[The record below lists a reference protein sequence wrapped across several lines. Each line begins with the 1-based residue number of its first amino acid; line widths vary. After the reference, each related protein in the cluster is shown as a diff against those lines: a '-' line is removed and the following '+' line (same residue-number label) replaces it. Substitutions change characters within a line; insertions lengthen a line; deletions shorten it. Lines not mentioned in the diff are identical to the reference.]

1 MRRER
6 VPVTQLALLISDRTG
21 CVRYGVGCDET
32 ARWLNRK
39 ILSPPMTSTHDSL
52 EDLGWRTCFS
62 EQLTDG
68 EVLRCHP
75 VRVMAVHRGKLAVA
89 GAEGERFITPYIP
102 GAHPSDDHPTA
113 VSYTHLTLPTNREV

>member
-1 MRRER
+1 
-6 VPVTQLALLISDRTG
+6 
-21 CVRYGVGCDET
+21 
-32 ARWLNRK
+32 
-39 ILSPPMTSTHDSL
+39 MTSTHDSL

-102 GAHPSDDHPTA
+102 GAHPSDDHPT
-113 VSYTHLTLPTNREV
+113 VGDWLLVDNETLQPVRVLR